1 MSKYLENLRARLRVL
16 ASPHYYHRRS
26 SWLLFVSNFL
36 QFLGF
41 LKTKRPDRNSL
52 NELKK
57 LKNSKIGRT
66 ALVLAS
72 GPSADGLNHD
82 FLEHFVDD
90 VLVING
96 FNKLKIAEKIKP
108 VFYGLSDPA
117 HLKDLSGKQES
128 ERQDLLT
135 YVKKVGATL
144 FLPHSAYESKFFNE
158 FKCLFFDDRE
168 LTFFNNSINPTKP
181 RGYGS
186 TTIYKMLALAC
197 FLNYDKIYILG
208 IDNTNFYNY
217 RGTPDNRIIDVGLNT
232 AESSDSSRS
241 SFISEYETEFTSGI
255 AGRMQSYSH
264 LFGDLNKFPKNK
276 IINLDPNSLL
286 DVFPKL
292 LD

>member
-1 MSKYLENLRARLRVL
+1 
-16 ASPHYYHRRS
+16 
-26 SWLLFVSNFL
+26 LLFISNIL
-36 QFLGF
+36 QFLGY
-41 LKTKRPDRNSL
+41 LKTKRPHPSSL

-57 LKNSKIGRT
+57 LKNSKTGKT

-72 GPSADGLNHD
+72 GPSADGLNHE
-82 FLEHFVDD
+82 FLERFVDD

-117 HLKDLSGKQES
+117 HLKELSGKQAI
-128 ERQDLLT
+128 ERQELLS

-144 FLPHSAYESKFFNE
+144 FLPHFAYRNQAFGE

-168 LTFFNNSINPTKP
+168 LTFFNNSIDPTKP

-197 FLNYDKIYILG
+197 FLNYDKIYLLG

-217 RGTPDNRIIDVGLNT
+217 RGTPDNRILDIGLNT
-232 AESSDSSRS
+232 AESVDEIRS
-241 SFISEYETEFTSGI
+241 TFISDYETEFTSGI

-264 LFGDLNKFPKNK
+264 LFGDLGKFPRDK
-276 IINLDPNSLL
+276 IINLDPNSLI
-286 DVFPKL
+286 DVFPKSM
-292 LD
+292 D

>member
-1 MSKYLENLRARLRVL
+1 MARLRVL
-16 ASPHYYHRRS
+16 ASPHYYHGRS
-26 SWLLFVSNFL
+26 SLLLFISNFL

-41 LKTKRPDRNSL
+41 LKTPRPQTGAL
-52 NELKK
+52 NELRM
-57 LKNSKIGRT
+57 LKNSKTGRT

-72 GPSADGLNHD
+72 GPSADGLNYE
-82 FLEHFVDD
+82 FLERFVDD

-96 FNKLKIAEKIKP
+96 FNKLKIAEKVKP

-117 HLKDLSGKQES
+117 HLKDLSGKQAI
-128 ERQDLLT
+128 ERQELLS

-144 FLPHSAYESKFFNE
+144 FLPHYAYKNPAFSKF
-158 FKCLFFDDRE
+158 KSLFFDDRE

-217 RGTPDNRIIDVGLNT
+217 RGTPDNRIVDIGLNT
-232 AESSDSSRS
+232 AESIDGSRS
-241 SFISEYETEFTSGI
+241 TFISEFETEFTSGI

-264 LFGDLNKFPKNK
+264 LFGDLQKFPRDK
-276 IINLDPNSLL
+276 IINLDRHSLI
-286 DVFPKL
+286 DVFPKF

>member
-1 MSKYLENLRARLRVL
+1 MSLYLNNWRARLRVL
-16 ASPHYYHRRS
+16 ASPHYYHGRS
-26 SWLLFVSNFL
+26 SFLLFVSNFL
-36 QFLGF
+36 QLLGF
-41 LKTKRPDRNSL
+41 LKTARPHRDALIEL
-52 NELKK
+52 NM
-57 LKNSKIGRT
+57 LKNSKIGRS

-82 FLEHFVDD
+82 FLERFVDD

-128 ERQDLLT
+128 ERQELLS
-135 YVKKVGATL
+135 YVEKVGATL
-144 FLPHSAYESKFFNE
+144 FLPHHAYKNQAFNE
-158 FKCLFFDDRE
+158 FQCLFFDDRE

-217 RGTPDNRIIDVGLNT
+217 RGTPDNRIVDIGLNT
-232 AESSDSSRS
+232 AESIDESRS
-241 SFISEYETEFTSGI
+241 TFISDYERAFTSGI

-264 LFGDLNKFPKNK
+264 LFGDLGKFPRDK
-276 IINLDPNSLL
+276 IINLDPNSLI
-286 DVFPKL
+286 DIFPKF

>member
-1 MSKYLENLRARLRVL
+1 MNLDRLRAKLRVL
-16 ASPHYYHRRS
+16 ASPHYYHGRS
-26 SWLLFVSNFL
+26 SWLLFISNFL
-36 QFLGF
+36 QLLGF
-41 LKTKRPDRNSL
+41 LKTKKPHRNSFNDL
-52 NELKK
+52 RK

-72 GPSADGLNHD
+72 GPSVDGLNHD
-82 FLEHFVDD
+82 FLERFVDD

-96 FNKLKIAEKIKP
+96 FNKLKIANKIKP

-117 HLKDLSGKQES
+117 HLKDLSGDQKT
-128 ERQDLLT
+128 EREELLA

-144 FLPHSAYESKFFNE
+144 FLPHHAYKNKAFDE
-158 FKCLFFDDRE
+158 FKCIFFDDRE

-197 FLNYDKIYILG
+197 FLNYDKIFIIG

-217 RGTPDNRIIDVGLNT
+217 RGTPDNRIVDIGLNT
-232 AESSDSSRS
+232 AESVTSARS
-241 SFISEYETEFTSGI
+241 TFISEYEAEFTSGM

-264 LFGDLNKFPKNK
+264 LFGDLEKFPKGK
-276 IINLDPNSLL
+276 IINLDPNSLI

-292 LD
+292 VD